1 MAPRAFHFYA
11 YEVVEGMRAV
21 SVESGQRVLPV
32 DLLYARDAE
41 IPALLADCELDGLI
55 LGLDRER
62 YERHAEH
69 LPGVPMVNVHPDRLA
84 PAIPT
89 IAIQPRSLAR
99 ATMEYFAGLG
109 VRNIASVY
117 SSTTEAQGR
126 VDAHLRELAAEG
138 GVSFRHFELPGVGI
152 VSTYE
157 NRRVLPELEEF
168 DGWLQG
174 LDHPCGILT
183 SGGYSA
189 VTTIRSALRLGL
201 AIPDALSV
209 LSRSDDNIC
218 LFTDPPISSF
228 RGVGPVV
235 GEIALTVLIKHLNGA
250 SLPKGEIGL
259 PAPSII
265 ERESTGVPAGID
277 PSLSA
282 AVHFIRRN
290 ALKGITVDDIL
301 ADSSGVSRSHLYRKF
316 EELFGR
322 SPANEIQRLR
332 IAEAKSQLRFTRKSL
347 SEIADACSFKT
358 LAHFSTVF
366 ARETGLAPSQWR
378 VENQLHR

>member
-21 SVESGQRVLPV
+21 SVEPGQRVLPV
-32 DLLYARDAE
+32 DLLYTRDEE
-41 IPALLADCELDGLI
+41 IPSLVADCELDALI

-62 YERHAEH
+62 YEGYAEH
-69 LPGVPMVNVHPDRLA
+69 LPGIPMVNVHPDRLT

-89 IAIQPRSLAR
+89 IAIQPQALAR
-99 ATMEYFAGLG
+99 ATIEYFASLG

-126 VDAHLRELAAEG
+126 VDGHLRELAAESG
-138 GVSFRHFELPGVGI
+138 MTFRHFELPGVGI
-152 VSTYE
+152 VTTYE
-157 NRRVLPELEEF
+157 NLRVFPEIEEF
-168 DGWLQG
+168 DEWLLG
-174 LDHPCGILT
+174 LEHPCGVLT

-189 VTTIRSALRLGL
+189 VTTIRSALRMGL
-201 AIPDALSV
+201 AIPDTLSV

-218 LFTDPPISSF
+218 LFTAPPVSSF
-228 RGVGPVV
+228 RGVGPIV
-235 GEIALTVLIKHLNGA
+235 GELALTLLIKRLNGVA
-250 SLPKGEIGL
+250 LPKGEIGL

-277 PSLSA
+277 PSLSS

-301 ADSSGVSRSHLYRKF
+301 AACPGLSRSQLYRHF
-316 EELFGR
+316 EEHFGKT
-322 SPANEIQRLR
+322 PAQEIVRLR

-366 ARETGLAPSQWR
+366 AREIGASPSHWR
-378 VENQLHR
+378 SGNQLHS